1 MKGNIGTM
9 STNLSGTWTGE
20 LTGTN
25 TGGMLLQLVHES
37 DRIYGNGRFYEA
49 ALGSYEYEIQ
59 GVSKGDEYTFF
70 LTPRQGQN
78 LRLGTIQAQC
88 RLTENGELTGMWS
101 TSINTAGAFSARRPD
116 AAMKESKPLANSVF
130 LVHGHDEATKEKVA
144 RFLEKVGIEVII
156 LHEMVSQ
163 GMTIIEKFEEYA
175 SRAGFAIVLFT
186 PDDIGFPIGE
196 EDRKQPRARQNV
208 VLEMGYFIG
217 RLKRERVCV
226 LYKGGVELPSD
237 ILGVVYH
244 PIDDANGWKLSLA
257 GELKRAGYSID
268 LNKIVA

>member
-1 MKGNIGTM
+1 
-9 STNLSGTWTGE
+9 
-20 LTGTN
+20 
-25 TGGMLLQLVHES
+25 MLLQIVHEA
-37 DRIYGNGRFYEA
+37 DRIYGSGRFYEP
-49 ALGSYEYEIQ
+49 ALGAYEYEIQ

-70 LTPRQGQN
+70 LTPRQSQS
-78 LRLGTIQAQC
+78 LRLGTIEAQC
-88 RLTENGELTGMWS
+88 RLTESGELAGNWS
-101 TSINTAGAFSARRPD
+101 SSINTAGVFSARRPE
-116 AAMKESKPLANSVF
+116 AAMKESKILKNLVF

-144 RFLEKVGIEVII
+144 RFLEKIGLEVII
-156 LHEMVSQ
+156 LHEKVSQ

-175 SRAGFAIVLFT
+175 SQAGFAIVLFT
-186 PDDIGFPIGE
+186 PDDIGFPLGE
-196 EDRKQPRARQNV
+196 EERKQPRARQNV

-244 PIDDANGWKLSLA
+244 AVDDANGWKLSLA